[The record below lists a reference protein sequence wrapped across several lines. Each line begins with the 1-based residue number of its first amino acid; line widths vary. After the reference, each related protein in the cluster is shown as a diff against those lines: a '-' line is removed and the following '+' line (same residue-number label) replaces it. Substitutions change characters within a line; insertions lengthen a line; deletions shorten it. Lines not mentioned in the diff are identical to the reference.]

1 MMAEVEQANTQ
12 SALSSQTAP
21 GLEPVLQPYSN
32 TIPPTDNSACL
43 VDHQSI
49 SASNTTQQV
58 PERVL
63 PEKPVP
69 ESLDDEVEFVFSV
82 PRRRKRRHRRLGLPS
97 KYTHISSASPI
108 SSAGVI
114 GACPSSEKLIADMAP
129 LLDPCTEPDEMNRT
143 RCYSVNATDKTVTF
157 DTSLQPL
164 KVPQSEL
171 PESSHSHISQTIP
184 FKIPPSWYAKS
195 ILPPPSPTS
204 SYYYARPTTVTTP
217 EQDHAKKRKH
227 QDSSENSNHV
237 SPYMSS
243 ASMYLPRPNVLPCN
257 SNTSPIYGHTGFV
270 DFLEDPNVPTTF
282 GGVPLPLPP
291 HRPIIPGWQ
300 DFSWKQPGYSIPK
313 RVPSV
318 DPRAKVFS
326 SINNDSDW
334 HRKYYSGVVD
344 PNCLNSQHVTVGNS
358 PSERYAQEMVSPK
371 TIPLITQTK
380 PVSYPSIQTKL
391 VPESCHMPTK
401 MSTSVITTSVQPSS
415 IISSNSAAYSQPTH
429 PVTSVRHTC
438 PSQFPRSQVTAADIR
453 RKPSLYRIP
462 AWPHLL
468 DHKKDSSPAAL
479 DERQNATRV
488 AESNDIFFPHSNTTQ
503 EARPTTSHTQNSI
516 SSLLQTPV
524 SHPSRPQASIS
535 ISASAS
541 RHSRDLIIDIA
552 QTSQDTFPFAAVAAR
567 HNKPIQKVFD
577 TFSAIIQLPLL
588 KQAADGRR
596 HGPLGSERMRMYREA
611 KRAMEKANRENE
623 KGRIEIKQGK

>member
-1 MMAEVEQANTQ
+1 MAEVEQANTQ
-12 SALSSQTAP
+12 SSISPQTAP

-32 TIPPTDNSACL
+32 TVPPTDNSVCL
-43 VDHQSI
+43 VDI
-49 SASNTTQQV
+49 PASDTAQQV

-63 PEKPVP
+63 PEKSVP
-69 ESLDDEVEFVFSV
+69 ESSDDEVEFVFSV
-82 PRRRKRRHRRLGLPS
+82 PRRRKKKHRRLELPS
-97 KYTHISSASPI
+97 KYTQINLASPI

-129 LLDPCTEPDEMNRT
+129 LLDPCSEPDEMNRA
-143 RCYSVNATDKTVTF
+143 RCYSVNATDKTAIF
-157 DTSLQPL
+157 DTSIQPL

-171 PESSHSHISQTIP
+171 PESSHSHISQNIP

-204 SYYYARPTTVTTP
+204 SYYYAKPITVTTP

-237 SPYMSS
+237 SSYVSS
-243 ASMYLPRPNVLPCN
+243 ASKYLPRPNVLPSN
-257 SNTSPIYGHTGFV
+257 SNPSPVYGHTGFV

-300 DFSWKQPGYSIPK
+300 DFSWKQPGYSTPK
-313 RVPSV
+313 RTPSV
-318 DPRAKVFS
+318 DPRARIFS
-326 SINNDSDW
+326 NINDSDW
-334 HRKYYSGVVD
+334 HRKYYFGVVD
-344 PNCLNSQHVTVGNS
+344 PNCRNTQQVTFGNS
-358 PSERYAQEMVSPK
+358 PTERCAQEMVSPK

-391 VPESCHMPTK
+391 VPKSCHMPTK
-401 MSTSVITTSVQPSS
+401 ISTSAITTCPVQPSL

-429 PVTSVRHTC
+429 PVTPVRHTC
-438 PSQFPRSQVTAADIR
+438 PSPFPRSQVAAADIR

-468 DHKKDSSPAAL
+468 DNNKASSSGAL
-479 DERQNATRV
+479 DERQNPTCV

-524 SHPSRPQASIS
+524 SHPSRSQASIS
-535 ISASAS
+535 ISASAPAA
-541 RHSRDLIIDIA
+541 RHSPNLIIDIA

-611 KRAMEKANRENE
+611 KRAMEKANRESE
-623 KGRIEIKQGK
+623 KGRIESKQGK

>member
-12 SALSSQTAP
+12 SSISPQTAP

-32 TIPPTDNSACL
+32 TVPPTDNSVCL
-43 VDHQSI
+43 VDI
-49 SASNTTQQV
+49 PASDTAQQV
-58 PERVL
+58 PARVL
-63 PEKPVP
+63 PEKSVP
-69 ESLDDEVEFVFSV
+69 ESSDDEVEFVFSV
-82 PRRRKRRHRRLGLPS
+82 PRRRKKKHRRLELPS
-97 KYTHISSASPI
+97 KYTQINLASPI

-129 LLDPCTEPDEMNRT
+129 LLDPCSEPDEMNRA
-143 RCYSVNATDKTVTF
+143 RCYSVNATDKTAIF
-157 DTSLQPL
+157 DTSIQPL

-171 PESSHSHISQTIP
+171 PESSHSHISQNIP
-184 FKIPPSWYAKS
+184 FKIPPSC
-195 ILPPPSPTS
+195 P
-204 SYYYARPTTVTTP
+204 V
-217 EQDHAKKRKH
+217 
-227 QDSSENSNHV
+227 
-237 SPYMSS
+237 
-243 ASMYLPRPNVLPCN
+243 
-257 SNTSPIYGHTGFV
+257 YGHTGFV

-300 DFSWKQPGYSIPK
+300 DFSWKQPGYSTPK
-313 RVPSV
+313 RTPSV
-318 DPRAKVFS
+318 DPRARVFS
-326 SINNDSDW
+326 NINNDSDW
-334 HRKYYSGVVD
+334 HRKYYFGVVD
-344 PNCLNSQHVTVGNS
+344 PNCRNTQQVTFGNS
-358 PSERYAQEMVSPK
+358 PTERCAQEMVSPK

-401 MSTSVITTSVQPSS
+401 MSTSAITTCPVQPSL

-429 PVTSVRHTC
+429 PVTPVRHTC
-438 PSQFPRSQVTAADIR
+438 PSSFPRSQVAAADIR

-468 DHKKDSSPAAL
+468 DNNKASSSGAL
-479 DERQNATRV
+479 DERQNPTCV

-524 SHPSRPQASIS
+524 SHPSRSQASIS
-535 ISASAS
+535 ISASAPAA
-541 RHSRDLIIDIA
+541 RHSPNLIIDIA

-611 KRAMEKANRENE
+611 KRAMEKANRESE
-623 KGRIEIKQGK
+623 KGRIESKQGK